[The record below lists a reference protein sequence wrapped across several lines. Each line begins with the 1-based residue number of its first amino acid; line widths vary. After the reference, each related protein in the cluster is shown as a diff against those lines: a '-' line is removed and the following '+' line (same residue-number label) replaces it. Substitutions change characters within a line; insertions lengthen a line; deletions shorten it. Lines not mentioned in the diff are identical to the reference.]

1 MSDQATDAPQ
11 KPSIVKVILKM
22 LVRLVLA
29 AVLLGVGFG
38 AGYFYFANPLSP
50 AQNVLSLLA
59 EEKAADE
66 EGDGTDEE
74 EAGPKRIPK
83 DLPEAEIFQTSYYE
97 MADALTTNLK
107 DSRSFLQIGISMST
121 QYDQAVID
129 NVETHKLAIRSD
141 VLGVIGSF
149 SEADI
154 DGAAGRENLA
164 NAIRDAVNKRLE
176 QLEGFGGIE
185 SVFFSTFVLQ

>member
-59 EEKAADE
+59 EEKSAGE

-141 VLGVIGSF
+141 VLGVIGSY